1 MRLRFN
7 QLPAQL
13 SRGLAPLYLICG
25 DEPYQLGAAARQ
37 IRDRGRA
44 EGYDEREVL
53 DADSGFDW
61 GALAGV
67 ADALS
72 LFSTR
77 KLIDLRILTPKVGK
91 EGGEAIR
98 AYCARPCPDN
108 LLLMVAP
115 ALDRKELETQWAKA
129 VDAAGTIVQVW
140 PLKGR
145 ELVQWLV
152 ERLTAL
158 GLRPGPGVA
167 ELLAERSEGNLLAAA
182 QEIEKLRLLREPGP
196 LAVDDLLG
204 NLADSA
210 RFDLFAFTDAALS
223 ADRARTQRVLQVL
236 RAEGTASTLVLWA
249 LARDIRMLA
258 QAAAARAR
266 HAPIAPVL
274 AAHKVPRMREQA
286 IGRALQRLS
295 PRLLQD
301 LLQHCAQA
309 DLAIKGLDPC
319 DPWHQLAAIADALA
333 AGGFQIP
340 LPLDCLLA
348 WGCSSDSG

>member
-13 SRGLAPLYLICG
+13 GRGLAPLYLVCG
-25 DEPYQLGAAARQ
+25 DEPYQLGEAARLV
-37 IRDRGRA
+37 RDRARA
-44 EGYDEREVL
+44 QGFDEREVL
-53 DADSGFDW
+53 DGDAGFDW
-61 GALAGV
+61 AALAAT

-77 KLIDLRILTPKVGK
+77 KLIDLRILTPKLGK

-129 VDAAGTIVQVW
+129 VDTAGTIIQVW

-145 ELVQWLV
+145 ELVHWLG
-152 ERLTAL
+152 ERLGAV
-158 GLRPGPGVA
+158 GLNPGPGVA
-167 ELLAERSEGNLLAAA
+167 ELLAERSEGNLLAAV

-210 RFDLFAFTDAALS
+210 RFDLFALTDAALS
-223 ADRARTQRVLQVL
+223 ADRVRTQRVLQVL

-249 LARDIRMLA
+249 LAREIRMLA
-258 QAAAARAR
+258 EAAAARVR
-266 HAPIAPVL
+266 RAPTAPVL
-274 AAHKVPRMREQA
+274 ARNKVPRMRQDAVE
-286 IGRALQRLS
+286 RALKRLS
-295 PRLLQD
+295 PTLLQD
-301 LLQHCAQA
+301 LLHQCAQA
-309 DLAIKGLDPC
+309 DLAIKGLSPQ

-333 AGGFQIP
+333 AGAFRIP
-340 LPLDCLLA
+340 LPA
-348 WGCSSDSG
+348 R

>member
-13 SRGLAPLYLICG
+13 DRGLAPLYLVCG
-25 DEPYQLGAAARQ
+25 DEPYQLGEAARLV
-37 IRDRGRA
+37 RERA
-44 EGYDEREVL
+44 RAQGFDERKVL
-53 DADSGFDW
+53 DADAGFDW
-61 GALAGV
+61 GALAAT

-77 KLIDLRILTPKVGK
+77 KLIDLRILTPKLGK

-98 AYCARPCPDN
+98 AYCARPYPDN

-129 VDAAGTIVQVW
+129 VDTAGLIIQVW

-145 ELVQWLV
+145 ELVHWLG
-152 ERLTAL
+152 ERLGAV

-167 ELLAERSEGNLLAAA
+167 ELLAERSEGNLLAAV

-210 RFDLFAFTDAALS
+210 RFDLFALTDAALA
-223 ADRARTQRVLQVL
+223 ADRARTQRILQVL
-236 RAEGTASTLVLWA
+236 RTEGTASTLVLWA
-249 LARDIRMLA
+249 LAREIRMLA
-258 QAAAARAR
+258 EAAAARAR
-266 HAPIAPVL
+266 RAPLAPVL
-274 AAHKVPRMREQA
+274 ARHKVPRMRQDAVER
-286 IGRALQRLS
+286 GLKRLS
-295 PRLLQD
+295 PILLQD
-301 LLQHCAQA
+301 LLHQCAQA
-309 DLAIKGLDPC
+309 DLAIKGLSPQ

-333 AGGFQIP
+333 AGAFRIP
-340 LPLDCLLA
+340 LPA
-348 WGCSSDSG
+348 W